1 MKRLFFIFLFL
12 IIFFFNA
19 KEVPK
24 YKDKGFIRNNN
35 MEDEV
40 ICLGP
45 RFSNYANTI
54 SVPSAG
60 FKIKLKGKNKF
71 NIFKVDICQMDKENT
86 QEIIFGV
93 YKKSPHHRVMAKR
106 IFIYNFTDKFVPK
119 YRSSRLSKPLLDYM
133 VKKEN
138 ISKIYAILKTRN
150 SKNVEVY
157 IYDKFS
163 FKRIYT
169 YNLEKYEDIKFK
181 NGNILVKDKGR
192 WKIYEKV
199 IS

>member
-1 MKRLFFIFLFL
+1 MKRLFFIFLIL

-54 SVPSAG
+54 SVPAAG

-71 NIFKVDICQMDKENT
+71 NIFKVDICQMDK
-86 QEIIFGV
+86 
-93 YKKSPHHRVMAKR
+93 
-106 IFIYNFTDKFVPK
+106 
-119 YRSSRLSKPLLDYM
+119 
-133 VKKEN
+133 
-138 ISKIYAILKTRN
+138 
-150 SKNVEVY
+150 
-157 IYDKFS
+157 
-163 FKRIYT
+163 
-169 YNLEKYEDIKFK
+169 
-181 NGNILVKDKGR
+181 
-192 WKIYEKV
+192 
-199 IS
+199 